1 MLKEFENGTVKL
13 SDGIFKEREN
23 TNRNYLL
30 ELKNKNLLQNF
41 YLQAGVPLENAGI
54 LNDLNNVDM
63 HFGWESTSCQ
73 LRGHFLGHWL
83 SAASM
88 LYATYKDNELLN
100 RINHIINELEHLQ
113 ELNGGKWIGSIPESY
128 LKRLEGTEYIW
139 SPQYTMHKTVMGLY
153 HTYIYTGNEKAYKI
167 LSNLADWYVDW
178 VEFEQENCPEA
189 IYRGEHGGMLEIW
202 ASLYDT
208 TKDEKY
214 LKLAEAYSKEW
225 TFEQLIKDID
235 CLSNTH
241 ANASIPLAHGAC
253 KMYEITT
260 DEKYL
265 KIALNFWKHAVT
277 ERGYFCTGGNNAGE
291 FWIPKQMFGNF
302 VSDRDQEFCTT
313 YNMVRLAQY
322 LYKFTG
328 KSEYA
333 DYIELNLYNGFLA
346 QQNKTTG
353 TPDYFLS
360 LITGSKKEWG
370 SKTRDFWCCH
380 GTMVQAQ
387 TIYAKLCYALSEDE
401 NTVFVNQYIP
411 SKLNSNDITIN
422 QYIDMKFYD
431 TQSFFEQTAKTNT
444 SRWQI
449 KFEVNSNNKDIQ
461 IAFRIPQWCNNE
473 PLILLNG
480 GKIKL
485 DIKDNY
491 VLINRKWNNDCVEII
506 FNPSVRAVPL
516 PGDETLVA
524 FMEGPIVLAGL
535 TDEDCGIKFSENN
548 MTDSFKQ
555 LSEHIYSSF
564 SWKQSNYI
572 TKNQVKNITFKP
584 LYEIQDETYT
594 VYFTKK

>member
-30 ELKNKNLLQNF
+30 ELKTKNLLQNF

-100 RINHIINELEHLQ
+100 RINQIINELEHLQ

-189 IYRGEHGGMLEIW
+189 IYRGEHGGMLEMW

-253 KMYEITT
+253 KMYEITN

-411 SKLNSNDITIN
+411 SKLNSNNIKIN